1 MSRSLVISQNGEEI
15 SAKIR
20 EVNQQEFEN
29 DELLVKVE
37 YSTINYKD
45 GMLLRGIG
53 KLVSSYPHVPG
64 IDACGTVLASQV
76 DGFSVGDRVILGGH
90 RFGETCW
97 GGYSEL
103 VGVSSSMAVK
113 LPDTLSPRE
122 AMGLGTA
129 GLSAMFAINAL
140 ESFGLKPSEKEVL
153 VTGAVGGVGSVAIA
167 LLSELGYQVAG
178 STGRSYER
186 AYLEKLGISTIID
199 RSELEE
205 PSTRPLEKER
215 WSGCIDNVGGATLSR
230 VLRQMSYA
238 SSVASVGLA
247 GGASFEGNVMPFL
260 LRGVNILG
268 IDSVSV
274 PQDSRFNAWKR
285 LAELFPHQL
294 LEDLTEEIELD
305 QVPEYG
311 NKILSGQIRGRI
323 VVRL

>member
-1 MSRSLVISQNGEEI
+1 MSRSLVLNQVGEDI
-15 SAKIR
+15 SAQIKDL
-20 EVNQQEFEN
+20 QETEFAN
-29 DELLVKVE
+29 NELLVKVE

-45 GMLLRGIG
+45 GMVLRGLG

-64 IDACGTVLASQV
+64 IDACGTVVKSRV
-76 DGFSVGDRVILGGH
+76 DGFSAGDRVILGGH
-90 RFGETCW
+90 RFGEICW
-97 GGYSEL
+97 GGYSEF
-103 VGVSSSMAVK
+103 VAVASSMAVK
-113 LPDTLSPRE
+113 LPDNLSPRD

-129 GLSAMFAINAL
+129 GLSAMLAINAL

-153 VTGAVGGVGSVAIA
+153 VTGVVGGVGSVAAA
-167 LLSELGYQVAG
+167 LLSNLGYKVAG

-186 AYLEKLGISTIID
+186 PYIERLGISTIVD

-215 WSGCIDNVGGATLSR
+215 WSACIDNVGGATLSR
-230 VLRQMSYA
+230 VIRQMSYA
-238 SSVASVGLA
+238 SSIASVGLA

-274 PQDSRFNAWKR
+274 PQSSRFRAWER
-285 LAELFPHQL
+285 LAQIVPHQL
-294 LEDLTEEIELD
+294 LDEMIDEIELD
-305 QVPEYG
+305 QVPEYC
-311 NKILSGQIRGRI
+311 NMILAGQIRGRT